1 MAKVWDSE
9 LVEIMARHYGL
20 APPTHG
26 EKWLAKAYKRLEG
39 WCATRGWKCGPAR
52 LIGKDQYEVW
62 IGDRTGREASLAFD
76 MEADEAFIVSESGI
90 RHDFD
95 AVTFDLFMAPHGLA
109 TKPVVSKR
117 QFSFCFA
124 GA

>member
-39 WCATRGWKCGPAR
+39 WCATDDWA
-52 LIGKDQYEVW
+52 EV
-62 IGDRTGREASLAFD
+62 LAF
-76 MEADEAFIVSESGI
+76 IESHRGS
-90 RHDFD
+90 RHE
-95 AVTFDLFMAPHGLA
+95 PG
-109 TKPVVSKR
+109 
-117 QFSFCFA
+117 
-124 GA
+124 